1 MKQARSVALL
11 ILAAAALL
19 DPRPLLA
26 QNGGEED
33 RSTRGRWS
41 VSTSLTFPIVRIYQV
56 YLNYRIDDRNE
67 ISIGPAFQNYR
78 HESFTANAYTLIVG
92 FRRYVS
98 DHVSVEAEIYPAYN
112 RLYSHVTESYHPG
125 WELWAEAKVGYTW
138 NLAND
143 RFFLH
148 PAPGIG
154 FGIFQSNPPPNFH
167 DEIESPIFVPQ
178 LLVGVRF
185 Q

>member
-1 MKQARSVALL
+1 MKAVLLIILLVVFGAAPLQAQDREARS
-11 ILAAAALL
+11 
-19 DPRPLLA
+19 
-26 QNGGEED
+26 
-33 RSTRGRWS
+33 RWS
-41 VSTSLTFPIVRIYQV
+41 VSTSLTFPMVRIYQV
-56 YLNYRIDDRNE
+56 YVNYRIDDRNE
-67 ISIGPAFQNYR
+67 VSVGPAFQNYR
-78 HESFTANAYTLIVG
+78 HESFTANAYTLILG
-92 FRRYVS
+92 YRRYLT
-98 DHVSVEAEIYPAYN
+98 DHLSVEAEIYPAWN

-138 NLAND
+138 NFADD

-154 FGIFQSNPPPNFH
+154 FGIFQSNPPPGFF

-185 Q
+185 

>member
-1 MKQARSVALL
+1 MKSVRRAM
-11 ILAAAALL
+11 
-19 DPRPLLA
+19 LLA
-26 QNGGEED
+26 ILVVLLGAPTLEAQED
-33 RSTRGRWS
+33 ASRSRWS

-56 YLNYRIDDRNE
+56 YFNYRIDDRNE
-67 ISIGPAFQNYR
+67 LSFGPAFQNFR
-78 HESFTANAYTLIVG
+78 HESFTSNAYTLILG
-92 FRRYVS
+92 YRRYVT

-138 NLAND
+138 NLADD
-143 RFFLH
+143 RIFLH

-178 LLVGVRF
+178 VLVGVRF
-185 Q
+185 

>member
-1 MKQARSVALL
+1 MNRLFGLALL
-11 ILAAAALL
+11 ILVSAA
-19 DPRPLLA
+19 PLEA
-26 QNGGEED
+26 QNGDARDGN
-33 RSTRGRWS
+33 SRGRWS
-41 VSTSLTFPIVRIYQV
+41 VSTSLTFPLVRIYQV

-78 HESFTANAYTLIVG
+78 HESFTANAYTLILG
-92 FRRYVS
+92 YRRYVS

-138 NLAND
+138 NLADD
-143 RFFLH
+143 RLFLH

-154 FGIFQSNPPPNFH
+154 FGIYQSNPPPSFH

-178 LLVGVRF
+178 LLMGVRF
-185 Q
+185 